1 MGTTSEK
8 LNYLNQTKNLIR
20 AFLISQNVP
29 LNTTDTF
36 RNYAEKL
43 QQTIKKFG
51 TKTIKNNGTF
61 LASKDGLDGFEQV
74 VIDVPSSS
82 VTIVAGSGAP
92 TANTIRICDLVN
104 KLVRNKEFTEND
116 YTDANIEIM
125 LNVLDKLVTDGE
137 EIYIE

>member
-51 TKTIKNNGTF
+51 AKTIKSNGTF
-61 LASKDGLDGFEQV
+61 LASKDGLDGFDQV